1 MESVRGRYLARQRVV
16 ESEMKQASA
25 ANDRVRLLMQ
35 RHGLRK
41 YRTKRF
47 ICCIVLIIYTQTS
60 FCQLFASN
68 LSNLSQMLKC

>member
-41 YRTKRF
+41 SGF
-47 ICCIVLIIYTQTS
+47 SID
-60 FCQLFASN
+60 F
-68 LSNLSQMLKC
+68 